1 MEEIRALFI
10 GAHEDE
16 CEYGP
21 GGAAYLLHQA
31 GVRIRFYNACVLR
44 RSMTAEEQE
53 KKTASAL
60 AAAQVLG
67 AEKNIEAPSAL
78 IWACSEEH
86 IEHILE
92 EILSFQ
98 PHIVFLHYPQDTH
111 SEHRELAKASY
122 QALCLAPAYG
132 WHVSEIYAFEA
143 GPDQTVQYMT
153 PDIVIDVSDVMP
165 ILKESFL
172 CFGEG
177 LARQLYEE
185 KTVGASFRGLKSGFP
200 FGEAYKI
207 IKFPHSGED
216 FLFRRLLGR
225 HFRWF
230 GNEYYPAHGE
240 LYF

>member
-1 MEEIRALFI
+1 
-10 GAHEDE
+10 
-16 CEYGP
+16 
-21 GGAAYLLHQA
+21 
-31 GVRIRFYNACVLR
+31 
-44 RSMTAEEQE
+44 
-53 KKTASAL
+53 
-60 AAAQVLG
+60 
-67 AEKNIEAPSAL
+67 
-78 IWACSEEH
+78 
-86 IEHILE
+86 
-92 EILSFQ
+92 
-98 PHIVFLHYPQDTH
+98 
-111 SEHRELAKASY
+111 
-122 QALCLAPAYG
+122 
-132 WHVSEIYAFEA
+132 
-143 GPDQTVQYMT
+143 MT